1 MTDRCRRLS
10 RAGPIRS
17 LISNSRYD
25 KLYPAMDGKFY
36 TFRTLI
42 ERDTAGYHG
51 YVPSLPG
58 CHTRGKTIEETK
70 RNLKDAITGYLEVA
84 FRYGDPIP
92 QDEGLEF
99 IQSVTVERRKIVSR
113 PKAFSNVKVT
123 TA

>member
-1 MTDRCRRLS
+1 
-10 RAGPIRS
+10 
-17 LISNSRYD
+17 
-25 KLYPAMDGKFY
+25 MDGKFY

-42 ERDTAGYHG
+42 ERDTTGYHG

-70 RNLKDAITGYLEVA
+70 RNLKNAITGYLEVA
-84 FRYGDPIP
+84 FRYGDPVP

-99 IQSVTVERRKIVSR
+99 IQSVLVGRKNTPR
-113 PKAFSNVKVT
+113 PMKALADVQVT